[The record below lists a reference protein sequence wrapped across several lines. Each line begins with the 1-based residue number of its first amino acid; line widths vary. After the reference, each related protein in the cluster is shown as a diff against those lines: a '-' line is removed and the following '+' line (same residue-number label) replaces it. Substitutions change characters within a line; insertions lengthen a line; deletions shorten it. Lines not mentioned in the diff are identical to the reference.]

1 MIVLALAIVCPLVA
15 IGTSLV
21 VVRARRSAGTTT
33 TTRPL
38 GESYVG
44 CSILSTGVASTK
56 HRMRLKK
63 HGDVPAVMQR
73 AGILTAY
80 RYGLS
85 NTECIKSCVTV
96 TNELANQWTHGLPLL
111 WASWTA
117 YLEVCKFVA
126 GSLTEIELGVSMA
139 YFLLVILCLGS
150 SFVYHTFG
158 CRSAEHCWD
167 LCHVDHIGVVLGTL
181 ASYFPALYYGYTC
194 DPELQLGYASVAGVV
209 FLSVLTLMRSPNW
222 RHDDW
227 FPIRLTSLGSL
238 IILGLVPSAHY
249 IVLHWHSPDLDKF
262 VRMVVECY
270 SILCIG
276 IAFYLT
282 RFPESMF
289 PGTFDL
295 MFYSHMWWHL
305 MVAGGFFA
313 MYHSWTDFRD
323 YRNTVGCAV
332 PSNES
337 AILLT

>member
-44 CSILSTGVASTK
+44 CSILSTGVGSTK

-181 ASYFPALYYGYTC
+181 ASYFPALYYGMRRALVLPSCLHAPWLLLCTY
-194 DPELQLGYASVAGVV
+194 GVV
-209 FLSVLTLMRSPNW
+209 YWGRQWSNVCPAL
-222 RHDDW
+222 
-227 FPIRLTSLGSL
+227 
-238 IILGLVPSAHY
+238 A
-249 IVLHWHSPDLDKF
+249 
-262 VRMVVECY
+262 
-270 SILCIG
+270 
-276 IAFYLT
+276 LT
-282 RFPESMF
+282 RTGVPRFPHHALPTTPTLHDCSVWQ
-289 PGTFDL
+289 GT
-295 MFYSHMWWHL
+295 H
-305 MVAGGFFA
+305 AI
-313 MYHSWTDFRD
+313 
-323 YRNTVGCAV
+323 RNY
-332 PSNES
+332 N
-337 AILLT
+337 